1 MRNRSQKTAETLLLE
16 PTTKNKEKACKPP
29 GQRPKPLTNRFRNSR
44 TAAGFVSKP
53 CETATTN
60 NAETLPTK
68 RIRSWMSFQ
77 KPLAGRYEMSNIKN
91 HAKQRPR
98 TMPKRCLRNA
108 LSAEWAS
115 KTCGG
120 PLWHVK
126 HQKLASQAFGGPFA
140 QPPNSSRIRA

>member
-1 MRNRSQKTAETLLLE
+1 MRNRSQKTAETLRLE

-53 CETATTN
+53 CETTTTN

-77 KPLAGRYEMSNIKN
+77 NL
-91 HAKQRPR
+91 
-98 TMPKRCLRNA
+98 
-108 LSAEWAS
+108 
-115 KTCGG
+115 
-120 PLWHVK
+120 
-126 HQKLASQAFGGPFA
+126 
-140 QPPNSSRIRA
+140 